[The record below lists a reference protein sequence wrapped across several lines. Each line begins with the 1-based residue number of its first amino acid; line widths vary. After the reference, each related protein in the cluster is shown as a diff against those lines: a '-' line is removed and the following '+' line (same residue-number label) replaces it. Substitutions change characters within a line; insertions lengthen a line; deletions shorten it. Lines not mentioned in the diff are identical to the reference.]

1 MPHIL
6 LVEDDPS
13 FGYIL
18 SEYLGLQSYAVTW
31 ASDAAS
37 ALRELQNQHF
47 QLAIL
52 DVMLPDQ
59 TGFELA
65 AEVKRIQA
73 DLPFI
78 FLSARSLK
86 IDQLKGYKVGAVDY
100 ITKPVDEELLLAKI
114 KVLLGT
120 HSAASPL
127 AAQYQI
133 GSYHFDVSL
142 QALRLG
148 EKTRK
153 LTQRETALLE
163 LLCQHENQLLP
174 RKKALRQIWG
184 SVDEF
189 SRKSMDVFISHL
201 RKYLSDD
208 PRLRIENVHGT
219 GFIFRTDRS
228 PGA

>member
-1 MPHIL
+1 MSHIL
-6 LVEDDPS
+6 LVEDDQS

-18 SEYLGLQSYAVTW
+18 SEYLILQGYAVTW
-31 ASDAAS
+31 ASDGGT
-37 ALRELQNQHF
+37 ALQVLQDKHF
-47 QLAIL
+47 HLAIL

-59 TGFELA
+59 SGFELA
-65 AEVKRIQA
+65 GQVKQIQR

-114 KVLLGT
+114 KVLIGQHRSPGT
-120 HSAASPL
+120 AVKA
-127 AAQYQI
+127 YQI
-133 GSYHFDVSL
+133 GEYHFDVAL
-142 QALRLG
+142 QELRRG
-148 EKTRK
+148 ERTRK
-153 LTQRETALLE
+153 LTPRETALLE

-174 RKKALRQIWG
+174 RKKALREIWG

-201 RKYLSDD
+201 RKYLADD
-208 PRLRIENVHGT
+208 PQLRIENVHGT
-219 GFIFRTDRS
+219 GFVFRTDR
-228 PGA
+228 